1 MKKTVLAALL
11 VTAAVLTTACGS
23 GSAASGNVSSNE
35 AVTTIQAQHPEE
47 AAQAATEEPAA
58 VEAATE
64 ETAAQAATEAPAAAS
79 FPEFEPQGDAP
90 ITASY
95 KPFMEYAKE
104 QFDTYDLLIPVPNEV
119 RTVEDENGEVDF
131 YGKFQA
137 YFFDYEDGRLVMK
150 AYGAFPGKMHMVPNE
165 DGFYTVTDYQVAED
179 GEGYASSLQEMIGDT
194 EDLTV
199 EMFDTDSESDF
210 ELLRGTLQ
218 FYVMGNGMDISEFV
232 DMDGTVYSIVEE

>member
-1 MKKTVLAALL
+1 
-11 VTAAVLTTACGS
+11 
-23 GSAASGNVSSNE
+23 
-35 AVTTIQAQHPEE
+35 
-47 AAQAATEEPAA
+47 
-58 VEAATE
+58 
-64 ETAAQAATEAPAAAS
+64 
-79 FPEFEPQGDAP
+79 
-90 ITASY
+90 
-95 KPFMEYAKE
+95 MEYAKE
-104 QFDTYDLLIPVPNEV
+104 HFDSHDLLIPVPNEV

>member
-1 MKKTVLAALL
+1 MNKRQQIFLDNYEEII
-11 VTAAVLTTACGS
+11 LTLRLRDCERENIDKMINCGNPAFGGAMYAC
-23 GSAASGNVSSNE
+23 
-35 AVTTIQAQHPEE
+35 T
-47 AAQAATEEPAA
+47 
-58 VEAATE
+58 
-64 ETAAQAATEAPAAAS
+64 
-79 FPEFEPQGDAP
+79 
-90 ITASY
+90 
-95 KPFMEYAKE
+95 KC
-104 QFDTYDLLIPVPNEV
+104 
-119 RTVEDENGEVDF
+119 
-131 YGKFQA
+131 
-137 YFFDYEDGRLVMK
+137 
-150 AYGAFPGKMHMVPNE
+150 GKMHMVPNE